1 MISELEKQL
10 RLDGQLIQQQA
21 QARLTDWEFNQASLD
36 SPVIKTSFN
45 GKPAWWFGLAA
56 AIGLTVMIWSINSN
70 DSIQPNQPI
79 HLSQKTTTDVFN
91 FKQLHL
97 SLEQKANQLLID
109 EQQAMIE
116 DLKALKVQ
124 LLSI

>member
-10 RLDGQLIQQQA
+10 RIDGQLIQQQA
-21 QARLTDWEFNQASLD
+21 QSRLANWKFNQASLD
-36 SPVIKTSFN
+36 SPVTKTSFN
-45 GKPAWWFGLAA
+45 EKQAWWFGLAA
-56 AIGLTVMIWSINSN
+56 AISLTVMIWSINSN

-79 HLSQKTTTDVFN
+79 HLNQKTTADVFN

-97 SLEQKANQLLID
+97 SLEQKVNQLLID

-116 DLKALKVQ
+116 DLKDLKVQ
-124 LLSI
+124 LLLM